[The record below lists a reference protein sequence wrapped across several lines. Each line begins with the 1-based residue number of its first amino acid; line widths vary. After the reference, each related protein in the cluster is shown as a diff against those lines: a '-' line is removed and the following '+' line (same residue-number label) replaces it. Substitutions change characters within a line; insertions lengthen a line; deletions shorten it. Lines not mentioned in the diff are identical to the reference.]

1 MSLSRSGRMT
11 YDRRK
16 YGQTLETRIINP
28 SINSCEIPRESIM
41 NSINYE
47 QSKSFKISFRTNA
60 INSVF

>member
-16 YGQTLETRIINP
+16 YGQTLETKFINS

-41 NSINYE
+41 SPMNCE
-47 QSKSFKISFRTNA
+47 QSKSFKISL
-60 INSVF
+60 